1 MLRKMKVD
9 DLDEVQELDNK
20 CFGDVNYRR
29 FELFKSFLEVDDC
42 SLVYED
48 DGRVVGYIFNHICGE
63 FAWFGTFGIHADFR
77 GKSIGKEL
85 LKATIEMFHN
95 EFNVK
100 NIGLITMPNSGYNI
114 GFYIKNGFIPKEMIL
129 RCSKMI
135 ESKDLSISA
144 KDRFTVELVDIEK
157 DSDYKH
163 MVNVTKEIS
172 DSLYKGLDMSP
183 ELQLVRNNKLGT
195 SFLIYEENQIIG
207 FGIIRNKSIFEE
219 EGNTAH
225 IRLLCLKATTSNY
238 KDAVEAVLITAC
250 KYCADNELMEIT
262 IDVNTINHEICS
274 FLLCNHNFRV
284 EKTSVTLIM
293 GDENFYSSING
304 IMSFKAVT

>member
-1 MLRKMKVD
+1 MLRKMNIE
-9 DLDEVQELDNK
+9 DLKEVQELDNI
-20 CFGDVNYRR
+20 CFGDINYRR
-29 FELFKSFLEVDDC
+29 LELFKSFLDVDDC
-42 SLVYED
+42 SLVYEEE
-48 DGRVVGYIFNHICGE
+48 GRIVGYIFNHIFGE

-77 GKSIGKEL
+77 GKSIGKDL
-85 LKATIEMFHN
+85 LKATIEMFYN
-95 EFNVK
+95 EFKVK
-100 NIGLITMPNSGYNI
+100 NIGLITMPHSGYNI
-114 GFYIKNGFIPKEMIL
+114 GFYIKNGFIPKEMSL

-135 ESKDLSISA
+135 ESKDLSLSS
-144 KDRFTVELVDIEK
+144 KDIFNVELVDIEK
-157 DSDYKH
+157 DSNYNN
-163 MVNVTKEIS
+163 MVNIAKEIS
-172 DSLYKGLDMSP
+172 DSLYEGLDMSP
-183 ELQLVRNNKLGT
+183 ELQLLRNNKLGT
-195 SFLIYEENQIIG
+195 SFLVYEENQIIG
-207 FGIIRNKSIFEE
+207 FGIIRNKTIFEE

-238 KDAVEAVLITAC
+238 NEAVEAVLITAY

-304 IMSFKAVT
+304 IMCFKAVT